1 MKLKVYLIFLV
12 FVMCFTFASNLF
24 AVSKYTE
31 FCNAVKNNMD
41 YSIPTKSVTIKN
53 GSLIVITDLNRIDD
67 NAYYTMVPSVCLD
80 LNEYPEIAKQLKE
93 VVFLNKWGKQ
103 GWVFEEPGQYDEI
116 ISTPVKKLKLQ
127 ISFYTHMH
135 TNK

>member
-103 GWVFEEPGQYDEI
+103 GWVFEEPR
-116 ISTPVKKLKLQ
+116 V
-127 ISFYTHMH
+127 
-135 TNK
+135 